1 VTSADGRLDVV
12 LNHLCLTRSRSE
24 AKAAC
29 EAGAV
34 LVDGHPA
41 RASQTLK
48 PGQAVTLRFATRT
61 LEVRV
66 DTLPPKSI
74 SKKAA
79 RELYEVLRDEPSGEP
94 RG

>member
-1 VTSADGRLDVV
+1 VTDADGRLDVV
-12 LNHLCLTRSRSE
+12 LNRLCLTRSRSE

-41 RASQTLK
+41 RPSQAVK
-48 PGQAVTLRFATRT
+48 PGQVVTLRFATRT

-66 DTLPPKSI
+66 DALPPKSI

-79 RELYEVLRDEPSGEP
+79 RELYEVLRDGPVEAS
-94 RG
+94 